1 MTEDFMSETLP
12 AHFTHWAPFAF
23 AHPEEISV
31 EHPESITGY
40 AFTGLIRSTPLG
52 PRFLVAPY
60 EFHLQQI
67 DPRDKN
73 PIAPPEKQS
82 TITRISAATRA
93 NATEVA
99 FLQLESQPRFYTSAW
114 MVVASSPEWIAEQLR
129 SVHGNDLQIEIVDSQ
144 EIDWEETYQHI
155 WF

>member
-12 AHFTHWAPFAF
+12 AHFTHWGPFAF

-52 PRFLVAPY
+52 PRF
-60 EFHLQQI
+60 
-67 DPRDKN
+67 

-144 EIDWEETYQHI
+144 EIDWEETFQHI